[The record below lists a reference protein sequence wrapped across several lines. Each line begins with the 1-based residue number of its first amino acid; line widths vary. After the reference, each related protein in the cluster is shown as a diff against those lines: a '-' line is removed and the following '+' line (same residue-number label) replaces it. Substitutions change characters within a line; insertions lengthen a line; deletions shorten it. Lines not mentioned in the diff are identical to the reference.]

1 MNSIGQQVRAV
12 KSDGGDIKA
21 VLAELGAAKKT
32 LEGLVRPQMEA
43 ATAAGNTE
51 LREALMPAFEK
62 VMTKGERKKR
72 AKELKARDAAAA
84 GGGSAKAA
92 AAADKGGKKGDK
104 KAGKNSTSCAGM
116 VCSSIPGIRRGVQ
129 IVYTRHDPLPYGF
142 LCKFLHVYLLPLLLP
157 PISFLFLGFCN
168 TSSIG

>member
-1 MNSIGQQVRAV
+1 MDKVNSIGEQVRAV

-72 AKELKARDAAAA
+72 AKELKARKAAG
-84 GGGSAKAA
+84 GGGSAKAP

-116 VCSSIPGIRRGVQ
+116 VCSSIPGIR
-129 IVYTRHDPLPYGF
+129 
-142 LCKFLHVYLLPLLLP
+142 
-157 PISFLFLGFCN
+157 
-168 TSSIG
+168 

>member
-43 ATAAGNTE
+43 ATAAGNAE

-72 AKELKARDAAAA
+72 AKELKARDAAAG
-84 GGGSAKAA
+84 GGGSAKAP

-157 PISFLFLGFCN
+157 CMSTCHTFLFFF
-168 TSSIG
+168 

>member
-1 MNSIGQQVRAV
+1 MDKVNSIGQQVRAV

-62 VMTKGERKKR
+62 VMTKTERKKR
-72 AKELKARDAAAA
+72 AKELKARKAAG
-84 GGGSAKAA
+84 GGGSAKAP

-116 VCSSIPGIRRGVQ
+116 VCSSIPGIR
-129 IVYTRHDPLPYGF
+129 
-142 LCKFLHVYLLPLLLP
+142 
-157 PISFLFLGFCN
+157 
-168 TSSIG
+168 